1 MKHSTLFLT
10 QRSERQQ
17 QSALAAAPAK
27 LDITMR
33 RDPSRAE
40 ILRLLPEME
49 FLISERAGVIDAE
62 MIAAGKKL
70 KLIQR
75 LGSQTWDIDLA
86 AARRAGIFVCYLPL
100 ATCQLVAEHI
110 VLQMLATAKRV
121 RELMQIVA
129 EAGDWGVPPRR
140 CTEDYY
146 VGNWSHRANIRGLR
160 KSMVG
165 IVGFGEI
172 GGELAQRLR
181 SFDCTVLYNKRT
193 RLPATAEA
201 EFSITY
207 ATQNDLLEQSDFVC
221 SLLPLSPETEQSVNT
236 NFFAAMK
243 PGAIFVHCGAGA
255 VVDETALIDALRSG
269 KLAGAALD
277 TYTYEPMR
285 PDDPLLELARDPMQN
300 LMLTPSIAA
309 GTLTMSGHPRAGD
322 YANIVAMLEGKPL
335 EYRLV

>member
-1 MKHSTLFLT
+1 MRHSTLFLT

-17 QSALAAAPAK
+17 QNALAAAPAT

-33 RDPSRAE
+33 RDPPRAE
-40 ILRLLPEME
+40 ILRWLPQME
-49 FLISERAGVIDAE
+49 FLVSERAGVIDAE

-75 LGSQTWDIDLA
+75 LGSQAWDIDLE
-86 AARRAGIFVCYLPL
+86 AARRAGIPVCYLPL
-100 ATCQLVAEHI
+100 ATCQLVAEHL

-121 RELMQIVA
+121 RELMQVVA
-129 EAGDWGVPPRR
+129 EAGDWGVSPRR

-146 VGNWSHRANIRGLR
+146 VGNWSRRENIRGLR
-160 KSMVG
+160 QSTVG
-165 IVGFGEI
+165 IIGFGEI
-172 GGELAQRLR
+172 GVELARRLR
-181 SFDCTVLYNKRT
+181 PFNCVVLYNKRM
-193 RLPATAEA
+193 RLPANAET
-201 EFSITY
+201 ELGISY
-207 ATQNDLLEQSDFVC
+207 ATKEDLLMRSDFVC
-221 SLLPLSPETEQSVNT
+221 SLLPLTPETEQSVNA
-236 NFFAAMK
+236 NSFATMK
-243 PGAIFVHCGAGA
+243 RGAIFVHCGAGA

-269 KLAGAALD
+269 ELAGAALD

-300 LMLTPSIAA
+300 LILTPSIAA
-309 GTLTMSGHPRAGD
+309 GTPITAGHPRAGD

>member
-1 MKHSTLFLT
+1 
-10 QRSERQQ
+10 
-17 QSALAAAPAK
+17 
-27 LDITMR
+27 
-33 RDPSRAE
+33 
-40 ILRLLPEME
+40 ME

-75 LGSQTWDIDLA
+75 LGSQTWDIDLD
-86 AARRAGIFVCYLPL
+86 AARRASLPVCYLPL

-121 RELMQIVA
+121 RELMQVVA
-129 EAGDWGVPPRR
+129 DAGDWGVPPRR

-146 VGNWSHRANIRGLR
+146 AGNWSHRENIRGLR
-160 KSMVG
+160 KSTVG

-172 GGELAQRLR
+172 GGELARRLR
-181 SFDCTVLYNKRT
+181 SFDCMILYNKRT
-193 RLPATAEA
+193 RLPVNAEA
-201 EFSITY
+201 ELDITY
-207 ATQNDLLEQSDFVC
+207 ATQNNLLARSDFVC
-221 SLLPLSPETEQSVNT
+221 SLLPLFPETEQSVNT

-243 PGAIFVHCGAGA
+243 RGAIFVHCGAGA
-255 VVDETALIDALRSG
+255 VVDEIALIDVLRSG

-335 EYRLV
+335 EYRLA